1 LTGNWGEFGSYFGAG
16 LSASLIVRAI
26 PALIPAAVILIPA
39 AGLGLA
45 VYTLTADGSAKL
57 RSQLILIA
65 VATALLS
72 ANWDAWLAWVIANSQ
87 LLLFTAALLIA
98 CGCFVV
104 TKFGANYTM
113 LTNKNQAIVSGLLG
127 LGIAGFA
134 GAVALPF
141 NDQIEYRIGNRI
153 ESRPAWLVPPKAEFR
168 AIGVGYGGYQNL
180 ACSVG
185 NWWHGGDN
193 VIARKRG
200 TGANSTKD

>member
-1 LTGNWGEFGSYFGAG
+1 MYSQDFEASDLDYLALGSQTQSEQQTQTKTPEITNIERFWNLTGNWGEFGSYFGAG

-87 LLLFTAALLIA
+87 LLIF
-98 CGCFVV
+98 
-104 TKFGANYTM
+104 
-113 LTNKNQAIVSGLLG
+113 
-127 LGIAGFA
+127 GFA
-134 GAVALPF
+134 VTVITLAFVGV
-141 NDQIEYRIGNRI
+141 QIW
-153 ESRPAWLVPPKAEFR
+153 S
-168 AIGVGYGGYQNL
+168 NL
-180 ACSVG
+180 
-185 NWWHGGDN
+185 N
-193 VIARKRG
+193 
-200 TGANSTKD
+200 